1 MAIKGK
7 TKSRS
12 RRVVAVAPKPPVY
25 VRKPPIWRRPMAWI
39 LIAVLV
45 LGGTTVGIMI
55 ALNYMSVR
63 HHRRFDL
70 TESNVYSLSPQSANV
85 VKGLTS
91 ELVVL
96 NEHPLGYRD
105 EMNKALVSQFDSGP
119 WSAVKD
125 RRGGIFLLRAD
136 NMSEKEID
144 RGLDRMKKFFAA
156 L

>member
-55 ALNYMSVR
+55 ALSHKHER
-63 HHRRFDL
+63 
-70 TESNVYSLSPQSANV
+70 EI
-85 VKGLTS
+85 
-91 ELVVL
+91 
-96 NEHPLGYRD
+96 
-105 EMNKALVSQFDSGP
+105 KAQTLAAVNSFE
-119 WSAVKD
+119 SAVDTKFPPAPD
-125 RRGGIFLLRAD
+125 SRPSQPTGFVVYPTLGTDLAGVQSGKLKAAD
-136 NMSEKEID
+136 AVSK
-144 RGLDRMKKFFAA
+144 GKSLASSAKAS
-156 L
+156 